1 MSNDRLTALRQGL
14 EAARSGAM
22 PASELATL
30 FREHAGRLEELPERF
45 GQVLEGVLMQLES
58 GGLFT
63 EESCS
68 FSQQDLLESL
78 QVWVDRAQARL
89 GGPAS

>member
-1 MSNDRLTALRQGL
+1 MNDSIAALRQGL
-14 EAARSGAM
+14 EAARGGAL
-22 PASELATL
+22 PVNELVRL
-30 FREHAGRLEELPERF
+30 FRSEAPRLEGLPEKF
-45 GQVLEGVLMQLES
+45 GQVLESLLMQLES

-78 QVWVDRAQARL
+78 SVWVDRAQMRL
-89 GGPAS
+89 GV